1 MFIAIENNIIMA
13 NYASFVDPH
22 TNLYVRNVCKGTLLE
37 KALLINCFAGVL
49 VDAMKK
55 GYWIILDELNLAP
68 TDVLEALNRVRS
80 QLIRHSENKC
90 YITSAVLKR
99 GSGCC
104 AVDSLLRSSLNLA
117 FRQLKIRYIFIFGIA
132 YLLAELILEL

>member
-1 MFIAIENNIIMA
+1 MFIGIENNIIVA
-13 NYASFVDPH
+13 NYASFVNPH
-22 TNLYVRNVCKGTLLE
+22 TKLYVRNVCKGTLLE
-37 KALLINCFAGVL
+37 KALLINCFPGVL

-90 YITSAVLKR
+90 YIT
-99 GSGCC
+99 
-104 AVDSLLRSSLNLA
+104 
-117 FRQLKIRYIFIFGIA
+117 
-132 YLLAELILEL
+132 